1 MTTTSREFDSFGP
14 WIDEV
19 RAADDVPRL
28 FRTHPVD
35 LAGAELVLK
44 VPRNIARRDATP
56 QMDLY
61 DHLIVVDR
69 RLLTVLT
76 RSEGGYTVIE
86 VPVDRIAAVHDT
98 VNLLAGVLRVIPH
111 QGAPVELHY
120 NGSASEMIRRLVD
133 VLVRGAASGGP
144 NRAGQAL
151 IEAGRT
157 AAGPMPVLDLGRD
170 DQGLLGD
177 LRDAVRARPSLRPWV
192 GHGRQRVRTAG
203 GWALTPTTVQAAV
216 LAEDDGVL
224 EVFTRHEWVVTGR
237 APVHSSGRWSVPL
250 AALSGIGLA
259 PDPRYA
265 GVVHAVLRIGDAQ
278 VVLILPQDS
287 AAQAVIARAAH
298 LTGASP
304 YGGR

>member
-69 RLLTVLT
+69 RQLTVLT
-76 RSEGGYTVIE
+76 RSEGGYTVTE
-86 VPVDRIAAVHDT
+86 LPVDRIAALHDT
-98 VNLLAGVLRVIPH
+98 VNLLAGTLRVIPH
-111 QGAPVELHY
+111 QGVPVELHY
-120 NGSASEMIRRLVD
+120 NGSAAETIRRLVD

-157 AAGPMPVLDLGRD
+157 AAGPMPMLDLGRE

-192 GHGRQRVRTAG
+192 GHGRRRVRTG
-203 GWALTPTTVQAAV
+203 FTPTTLQAAV

-224 EVFTRHEWVVTGR
+224 EVFTRHEWLITGR

-250 AALSGIGLA
+250 ASVSGIGLA

-265 GVVHAVLRIGDAQ
+265 GVLHAVLRIGDAQ
-278 VVLILPQDS
+278 VVLVLPEDS
-287 AAQAVIARAAH
+287 AAQAVIARAAQ
-298 LTGASP
+298 LTGSSP